1 MTIID
6 YLLLGAFAAAIVYT
20 GYRLFLGWLRTTSQE
35 IVSEASNR
43 RKPSMRKIIAL
54 TITTTALAA
63 FTTVHAQTAPTAAPP
78 NDAQIAQIVLT
89 ADSVDVDYGNLAVK
103 KTNDAEV
110 KAFAETMIRDHT
122 AVNAKATA
130 LAKKL
135 GMTPEAS
142 ESSKS
147 LKSDGEKEMA
157 KLKTMHGAEFD
168 KAYINNEVA
177 YHESVIDA
185 LDKVLLPNAKN
196 AELKSLLESG
206 RPIFVSHLSHAKEL
220 QASLR

>member
-1 MTIID
+1 
-6 YLLLGAFAAAIVYT
+6 
-20 GYRLFLGWLRTTSQE
+20 
-35 IVSEASNR
+35 
-43 RKPSMRKIIAL
+43 MRKIIAL
-54 TITTTALAA
+54 TITAVLAVFTA
-63 FTTVHAQTAPTAAPP
+63 VHAQTAPVVSP

-103 KTNDAEV
+103 KTKNAEV

-142 ESSKS
+142 DTSKS

-157 KLKTMHGAEFD
+157 KLKAMRGAEFD
-168 KAYINNEVA
+168 KAYIDNEVA
-177 YHESVIDA
+177 YHESVIGA

-206 RPIFVSHLSHAKEL
+206 RPIFVSHLNHAKEL